1 MAKSFWMS
9 CRRLRPRLE
18 WLVSIKKGRDR
29 VFPVLKRG
37 DAVTAF
43 LAFYQVFSATL
54 VYLAKKTQFT
64 TEKKY
69 LSPVTI
75 AENRNDGAIGL
86 DAVNI
91 HVS

>member
-1 MAKSFWMS
+1 M
-9 CRRLRPRLE
+9 
-18 WLVSIKKGRDR
+18 SIKKGRDR

-37 DAVTAF
+37 GCGHGLFSF
-43 LAFYQVFSATL
+43 LPGFLRHFGL
-54 VYLAKKTQFT
+54 FGGEKTIYGG
-64 TEKKY
+64 EKY

>member
-18 WLVSIKKGRDR
+18 WLVSIKKGRVR

-37 DAVTAF
+37 GAVTAF
-43 LAFYQVFSATL
+43 FSFL
-54 VYLAKKTQFT
+54 PGFLRHFGLFGG
-64 TEKKY
+64 EKY